1 MTAILCELTRIS
13 ETVVFTIRFFQ
24 IDNFYTL
31 SHMQQLSVGKARFF
45 QIVRQFLHSIRHAT
59 IICGKRGTCRVR
71 HLVLTRCR
79 KDPVFGAGESDTD
92 TQGTQKSLTVRVQ
105 AP

>member
-1 MTAILCELTRIS
+1 MTAIVCELTGIS
-13 ETVVFTIRFFQ
+13 ETVVFTI
-24 IDNFYTL
+24 
-31 SHMQQLSVGKARFF
+31 RFF

-59 IICGKRGTCRVR
+59 VICGKGGTGRVR

-79 KDPVFGAGESDTD
+79 KDPAFGAGESDTD
-92 TQGTQKSLTVRVQ
+92 TQGTQNSLMIRVQ